1 MDLVAAF
8 HEHVGVVRAAGE
20 RALERAAAVGQPYDG
35 VLFHSGS
42 AGHYHA
48 DDQAWPFRTVP
59 HFARWAPV
67 AGPGHWLAF
76 CPDDRPRLVR
86 FVPDDY
92 WESAPDPPALPDEAL
107 EQAYDVVRVRSLEE
121 AQAALGGAPALARW
135 AYVGNDR
142 ALASALGIG
151 SAAVEPRALMASL
164 DWDRAFKTDYEVA
177 CVRQAAQIAAR
188 GHRAAREAAF
198 RGESERAIHAA
209 YLAAAA
215 LTENETP
222 YPNIVA
228 RDESAATLHYTAR
241 RREAPRAGAS
251 FLIDAGAPAAG
262 YASDITRTY
271 ALDDAHP
278 VFVALLEGME
288 AVQQGLVEAVAPG
301 SYVALHLRAAHS
313 VCTLLHEVGVLRVD
327 ADAAVEREI
336 DRCFF
341 PHGLGHHL
349 GLQVHDVGGHLG
361 SPAGELLPPPERAP
375 NLRTTR
381 PLAPGHVVTI
391 EPGVYFIPPLL
402 AGLRAGPHADRVDW
416 PLVDALRRHGGIRV
430 EDDVHVTFDGG
441 ENLSRPFV
449 PGATRA

>member
-1 MDLVAAF
+1 VAAF
-8 HEHVGVVRAAGE
+8 HEHVGVVRVACE
-20 RALERAAAVGQPYDG
+20 RALERAAAAGQRYDG

-42 AGHYHA
+42 PGHYHA

-76 CPDDRPRLVR
+76 CPGERSRLVR
-86 FVPDDY
+86 FVPEDY
-92 WESAPDPPALPDEAL
+92 WESAPDPSALPDETL
-107 EQAYDVVRVRSLEE
+107 EQVYDVVRVSDWEE
-121 AQAALGGAPALARW
+121 ARSVLGGATALAHW
-135 AYVGNDR
+135 AYVGNDP
-142 ALASALGIG
+142 ALALAFGIG
-151 SAAVEPRALMASL
+151 AAAVEPGALMSSL
-164 DWDRAFKTDYEVA
+164 DWDRAFKTDYEVE
-177 CVRQAAQIAAR
+177 CVRQAAQTAAR
-188 GHRAAREAAF
+188 GHRAARDAAF

-209 YLAAAA
+209 YLAAAT
-215 LTENETP
+215 LTENDTP

-228 RDESAATLHYTAR
+228 RDESAATLHYTGR
-241 RREAPRAGAS
+241 RRKAPRAGAS

-271 ALDDAHP
+271 ALDAAHP

-288 AVQQGLVEAVAPG
+288 AVQHDLVEAVAPG

-313 VCTLLHEVGVLRVD
+313 VCSLLRQVGVLRLD
-327 ADAAVEREI
+327 PDAAVEREI
-336 DRCFF
+336 DRCFL

-361 SPAGELLPPPERAP
+361 SPEGELLPPPERAP

-402 AGLRAGPHADRVDW
+402 AGLRAGPHADQVDW
-416 PLVDALRRHGGIRV
+416 SLVDALRRHGGIRV
-430 EDDVHVTFDGG
+430 EDDVYVTRDGG